1 AVTWIAFVRRA
12 CSIITGLMAI
22 SKSAGEILEAVVE
35 DGQQELERA
44 NAGLAFSGFA
54 AGLNISFSA
63 LALGVVGAMTGGIGL
78 AAYAVY
84 PIGFLI
90 VVLGRAQLFTENT
103 VTPVVVVLSRGDRLL
118 GMLRLWGVVLL
129 FNLLGTLAFAATVY
143 YAEILDPSALEILLK
158 EVSKKAEYGFFT
170 TMVKGVFGGWLVAL
184 IAWMVAAS
192 RDTISQVF
200 FVYLLA
206 FLIPAGGLTHSVAGS
221 TEFLLGVF
229 AGETSLTQYLG
240 GFLLPTTLGNIVGGV
255 FLVTLLNYGQVIGS
269 RKRPMLKRNRNGNEK

>member
-1 AVTWIAFVRRA
+1 M
-12 CSIITGLMAI
+12 IIGLMAT

-63 LALGVVGAMTGGIGL
+63 VALGVVGAMTGGIGF

-103 VTPVVVVLSRGDRLL
+103 VTPVVVVLSRRHRLP
-118 GMLRLWGVVLL
+118 GMLRLWGIVLL
-129 FNLLGTLAFAATVY
+129 FNLLGTLVFAAAVY
-143 YAEILDPSALEILLK
+143 YAQVLDPSAMEVLLE
-158 EVSKKAEYGFFT
+158 EVRKKADYGFLA

-184 IAWMVAAS
+184 MAWMVAAS
-192 RDTISQVF
+192 RDTISQAF
-200 FVYLLA
+200 FIYVLA
-206 FLIPAGGLTHSVAGS
+206 FLIPAAGLTHSVAGS
-221 TEFLLGVF
+221 SEFLLGVF
-229 AGETSLTQYLG
+229 AGAASWWQFFG
-240 GFLLPTTLGNIVGGV
+240 GFLVPTTIGNILGGV
-255 FLVTLLNYGQVIGS
+255 FLVTILNYGQVIGS
-269 RKRPMLKRNRNGNEK
+269 RKRPMLRRNRKSGEK